1 MHKVTNRLFD
11 DQLFIADENTPSG
24 EELAL
29 ETALGMNS
37 QKNPVMAKVTGEISE
52 ISCSFHLYMYLVDV
66 NSIVCF

>member
-37 QKNPVMAKVTGEISE
+37 QKNPIMAKVAGEISE
-52 ISCSFHLYMYLVDV
+52 ILSCSLSFVYLVDV

>member
-37 QKNPVMAKVTGEISE
+37 QKNPIMAKVAGEISE
-52 ISCSFHLYMYLVDV
+52 ISCSLSFVYLVDV
-66 NSIVCF
+66 NSIFCF